1 IHFNPVEAGLARKP
15 EGWPWSSY
23 RQFIGSCPGI
33 ADIDW
38 PLSLFGGRT
47 DRFVR
52 FVLQR
57 DTAPGSLEPME
68 DSRADTAAGRARR
81 TAPAVDGRF
90 DRLALDVS
98 KEFGLPLRALFH
110 NEPFIDVRVAR
121 RRLAARAAGAGIRT

>member
-1 IHFNPVEAGLARKP
+1 
-15 EGWPWSSY
+15 
-23 RQFIGSCPGI
+23 
-33 ADIDW
+33 
-38 PLSLFGGRT
+38 
-47 DRFVR
+47 
-52 FVLQR
+52 
-57 DTAPGSLEPME
+57 ME

-121 RRLAARAAGAGIRT
+121 RRLAARAAGAGIRTSYIAERLGISHTAASRMLDRIRTEEDAIEATHRVNTRHRVAKG